1 MEIRQANI
9 NHLEAVAQL
18 FNQYRIFYD
27 MPSALEACKDFI
39 EKRIRKDESV
49 IFIAINDEGETTGFT
64 QLYPSFCSVELKP
77 ILYLYDLYVAP
88 PFRRRGIGKAL
99 MQAAKTYGEKINVDR
114 LTLETARDNISAQM
128 LYDSVSYQRDNEFYT
143 YHFEIE

>member
-1 MEIRQANI
+1 MEIRQANLS
-9 NHLEAVAQL
+9 HLEEVAKL

-27 MPSALEACKDFI
+27 MPSAPEACKDFI
-39 EKRIRKDESV
+39 QNRIEKEESV
-49 IFIAINDEGETTGFT
+49 IFIAINEGGETTGFT

-88 PFRRRGIGKAL
+88 HFRREGIGKAL
-99 MQAAKTYGEKINVDR
+99 MQRSKEYAEQINADR
-114 LTLETARDNISAQM
+114 LTLETATDNVIAQALYESIGYERDT
-128 LYDSVSYQRDNEFYT
+128 EFYT